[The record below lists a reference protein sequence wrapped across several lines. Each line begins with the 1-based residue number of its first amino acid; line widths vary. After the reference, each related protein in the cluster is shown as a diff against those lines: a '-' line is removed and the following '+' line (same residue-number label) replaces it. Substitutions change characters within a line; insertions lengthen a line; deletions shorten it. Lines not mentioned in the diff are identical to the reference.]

1 MAQINVAELFKQTRR
16 KLKLN
21 WVAGLN
27 GGSNTL
33 TSETVTKPS
42 LALIG
47 HLNFVHPNR
56 VQVLGC
62 AEMDYLRSLEAADA
76 ARSIANLY
84 STDLAAVIVANGEKV
99 PDTLVAAADSH
110 TTPLFTSTLRSP
122 ELMDI
127 LSHFLAQAVAESVSL
142 HGVFMEVQGF
152 GALIKGDAAIGKSEL
167 ALELISRGHRLIA
180 DDIVDFF
187 RISPERI
194 EGRCPALLQDFLEV
208 RGLGIL
214 NIRELFG
221 DNSVKPTKPLD
232 LIIQLEMAD
241 KQAPELLDRLSVKT
255 QHEEVLSVKIPKVH
269 IPIAAGRNIA
279 VLVEVA
285 IRNHMLLLRGVNS
298 TKQFTQRQ
306 MREMKKSK

>member
-1 MAQINVAELFKQTRR
+1 MAQINVTELFKQTRL
-16 KLKLN
+16 KLKLK
-21 WVAGLN
+21 WIAGLN

-33 TSETVTKPS
+33 TSQAVTKPS

-56 VQVLGC
+56 VQVMGC
-62 AEMDYLRSLEAADA
+62 AEMDYLRSLQTVDA
-76 ARSIANLY
+76 ERAIANLY
-84 STDLAAVIVANGEKV
+84 STDLAAIIVANGESV
-99 PDTLVAAADSH
+99 PESLIAAADSH
-110 TTPLFTSTLRSP
+110 TTPLFSSPLRSP

-127 LSHFLAQAVAESVSL
+127 LSHFLALAVAESVSL

-194 EGRCPALLQDFLEV
+194 EGRCPPLLQDFLEV

-214 NIRELFG
+214 NIRALFG

-241 KQAPELLDRLSVKT
+241 KLAPQQLDRLNIKT
-255 QHEEVLSVKIPKVH
+255 QLEEVLSVKITKVQ

-285 IRNHMLLLRGVNS
+285 IRNHMLLLRGINA

-306 MREMKKSK
+306 QREMKKSN